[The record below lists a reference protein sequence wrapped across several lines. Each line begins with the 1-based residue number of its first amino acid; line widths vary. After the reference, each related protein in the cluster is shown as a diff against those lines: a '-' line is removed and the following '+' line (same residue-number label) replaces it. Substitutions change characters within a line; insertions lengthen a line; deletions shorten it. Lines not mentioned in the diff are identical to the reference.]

1 MASTGGLRR
10 IDSIIFRPGFMM
22 ARAEIREERFEN
34 GAGHEEVAR
43 KRGQTTLSPAG
54 QAANQAARRIGGQS
68 GLSPFSSNFGK
79 ATKNKPGLTYPL
91 AILPL
96 ESFLE
101 SPGSRKRTA
110 DKSRNPGC
118 PQRLQP

>member
-1 MASTGGLRR
+1 M
-10 IDSIIFRPGFMM
+10 
-22 ARAEIREERFEN
+22 AEIREERFEN
-34 GAGHEEVAR
+34 GAGH
-43 KRGQTTLSPAG
+43 
-54 QAANQAARRIGGQS
+54 
-68 GLSPFSSNFGK
+68 K
-79 ATKNKPGLTYPL
+79 ATKNKPGLTYAL

-118 PQRLQP
+118 PQRPQVECMKILRRQPVPHLTWSVTPL